1 MSPGSELLSV
11 FIGLTTT
18 KFTYGFNHKSALSQK
33 YSNVNLNIYELRNTF
48 VKAPDIVTFTQ
59 LSSVFTTL

>member
-1 MSPGSELLSV
+1 MTICI
-11 FIGLTTT
+11 F
-18 KFTYGFNHKSALSQK
+18 
-33 YSNVNLNIYELRNTF
+33 ELRNTL